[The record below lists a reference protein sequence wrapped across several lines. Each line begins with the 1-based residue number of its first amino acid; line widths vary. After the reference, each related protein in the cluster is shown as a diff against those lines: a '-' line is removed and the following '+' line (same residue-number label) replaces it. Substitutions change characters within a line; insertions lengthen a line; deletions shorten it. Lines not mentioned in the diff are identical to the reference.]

1 MISKIPGNQQANI
14 AINNLGL
21 QASDIL
27 KKKFMKE
34 VIRKGGV
41 ASHQP
46 CWVRANKARGDC
58 YQCATTLARLLL
70 WNGADSRNWRRYS
83 RM

>member
-21 QASDIL
+21 QASDML

-34 VIRKGGV
+34 VIRKGG
-41 ASHQP
+41 SCLP
-46 CWVRANKARGDC
+46 P
-58 YQCATTLARLLL
+58 TLLGQSQQSQGRLLPVC
-70 WNGADSRNWRRYS
+70 NNSCPAAIVERGG
-83 RM
+83 